1 MKTGVSSLYPN
12 EIVADKVTSYSE
24 RHSTRLP
31 QHITDYH
38 AWVESNH
45 PRAAYMISDF
55 QGQYLVFL
63 AHTIG
68 AKRVLEIGVYVG
80 YSALVWA
87 HAVGNDGKVTG
98 LEASREYVNMS
109 RDGFARLG
117 VKNVDIVEGD
127 AVETYVCHFESYITQ
142 LGLSLSSGSYCLL
155 AWLANWEFLV

>member
-12 EIVADKVTSYSE
+12 QTVAERVTEYSQG
-24 RHSTRLP
+24 HSTSLP
-31 QHITDYH
+31 KHITDYH
-38 AWVESNH
+38 GWVEKNH

-87 HAVGNDGKVTG
+87 HAVGNDGIVTG
-98 LEASREYVNMS
+98 LESSKEYVTMS
-109 RDGFARLG
+109 RDAFERLR
-117 VKNVDIVEGD
+117 VENVDIVEGD
-127 AVETYVCHFESYITQ
+127 AIET
-142 LGLSLSSGSYCLL
+142 
-155 AWLANWEFLV
+155 